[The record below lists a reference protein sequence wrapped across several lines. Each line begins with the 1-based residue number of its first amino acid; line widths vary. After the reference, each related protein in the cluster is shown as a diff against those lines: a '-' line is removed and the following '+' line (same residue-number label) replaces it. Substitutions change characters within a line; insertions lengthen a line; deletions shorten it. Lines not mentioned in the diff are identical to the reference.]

1 LRLRDGTPAKVR
13 PRIAVVAAI
22 RDVSGNCADDADGTP
37 PAAFDARVDSPGPDR
52 DDQQRP
58 PGRSGRDARDQ
69 GPILLVDDD
78 VELRE
83 ELAAALTEVGYQV
96 MSAANGREAL
106 ELLKARPLPRL
117 IVLDLLMPVM
127 NGWDFCDATRRDPT
141 VGKIPIVVTSGAV
154 SRDPSSPYYIDVDDF
169 ITKPFNLDELLVK
182 IRRLSAGAP

>member
-1 LRLRDGTPAKVR
+1 MH
-13 PRIAVVAAI
+13 
-22 RDVSGNCADDADGTP
+22 S
-37 PAAFDARVDSPGPDR
+37 VDL
-52 DDQQRP
+52 RP
-58 PGRSGRDARDQ
+58 PLWWHGLRCLRAQVTTRSPDQAGGQPVNEGGARRDL

-78 VELRE
+78 IELRD
-83 ELAAALTEVGYQV
+83 ELALALTEAGYQV
-96 MSAANGREAL
+96 TSAANGREAL

-127 NGWDFCDATRRDPT
+127 NGWDFCLATRRDPT

-169 ITKPFNLDELLVK
+169 VTKPFNLDELLLK

>member
-1 LRLRDGTPAKVR
+1 MSSRPSDGGDSR
-13 PRIAVVAAI
+13 P
-22 RDVSGNCADDADGTP
+22 DQ
-37 PAAFDARVDSPGPDR
+37 PGD
-52 DDQQRP
+52 
-58 PGRSGRDARDQ
+58 GRDHRDK

-78 VELRE
+78 AELRD

-96 MSAANGREAL
+96 ISAANGREAL
-106 ELLKARPLPRL
+106 DLLKARPLPRV

-127 NGWDFCDATRRDPT
+127 NGWDFCDATRSDPT

-169 ITKPFNLDELLVK
+169 ITKPFDLDELLMK

>member
-1 LRLRDGTPAKVR
+1 LH
-13 PRIAVVAAI
+13 
-22 RDVSGNCADDADGTP
+22 S
-37 PAAFDARVDSPGPDR
+37 VDL
-52 DDQQRP
+52 RP
-58 PGRSGRDARDQ
+58 PLWWHGLRCLRAQVTTRSPDQAGGQPVNEGGARRDL

-78 VELRE
+78 IELRD
-83 ELAAALTEVGYQV
+83 ELALALTEAGYQV
-96 MSAANGREAL
+96 TSAANGREAL

-127 NGWDFCDATRRDPT
+127 NGWDFCLATRSDPT

-169 ITKPFNLDELLVK
+169 ITKPFDLDDLLVK